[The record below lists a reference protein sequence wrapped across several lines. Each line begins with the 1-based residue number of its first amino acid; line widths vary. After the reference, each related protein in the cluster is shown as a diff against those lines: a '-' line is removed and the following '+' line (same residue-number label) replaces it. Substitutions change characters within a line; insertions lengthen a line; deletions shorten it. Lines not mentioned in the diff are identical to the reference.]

1 MSCKVELLKFQS
13 RQVRRFNLAF
23 PPKYV
28 SKLLSLQATRYKHS
42 LGLTSATAEH
52 SEVFEPLD
60 LIGAGTNTCQVAAR
74 LKEGWSKLWLMN
86 LLQY

>member
-13 RQVRRFNLAF
+13 KSEDLTLPSLPN
-23 PPKYV
+23 V

-60 LIGAGTNTCQVAAR
+60 LIRAGMNMCQVATR

-86 LLQY
+86 LLQF